1 MSQENV
7 DKIRATLEAFSR
19 GDWDAALKD
28 TAPDAVVDNST
39 AIGEWRGI
47 HRGHDAIRRM
57 WERLTEPWEKIEMEV
72 AEVIEARDDL
82 VVTSNRAR
90 FVGRDGIELPG
101 PTRSGW
107 VWRFRDGQIVH
118 LAFYN
123 SLDEALEAAGLSE

>member
-7 DKIRATLEAFSR
+7 DKVRAALEAFSR

-28 TAPDAVVDNST
+28 TAPDAVIDNST
-39 AIGEWRGI
+39 NIGEWRGI

-57 WERLTEPWEKIEMEV
+57 WERFTEPWEKVEIEV
-72 AEVIEARDDL
+72 VEVIEARDDL
-82 VVTSNRAR
+82 VVTSTRAR

-107 VWRFRDGQIVH
+107 VWQFRDGQLVH
-118 LAFYN
+118 NAIYN
-123 SLDEALEAAGLSE
+123 SLDEALKAAGLSE